1 LFCNGAE
8 TSWVK
13 KNAIPMKTLN
23 DAIEMRNTIKKFR
36 ESCDLQRHSRASL
49 LTIVGWWRTN
59 RVEVSGMYAEMRKSI
74 FQKNPELGTSAS
86 NIYLVDG
93 EMLC

>member
-1 LFCNGAE
+1 MEN
-8 TSWVK
+8 VK

-23 DAIEMRNTIKKFR
+23 DAIEMRNTILKNLEKAAICKDIR
-36 ESCDLQRHSRASL
+36 ERQIIDHCSC
-49 LTIVGWWRTN
+49 WWRTN
-59 RVEVSGMYAEMRKSI
+59 RSRSFWYVCRNEEEYFPKEY
-74 FQKNPELGTSAS
+74 PELGTSAS